1 MPLPPINRLRK
12 STAFLVFLL
21 ISFVFYRLL
30 FFETNEEPFFQEND
44 APGLRTE
51 ICLLVSESGPVNS
64 DSLFYIKEIVSK
76 IFAYS
81 ALDTGFNTTD
91 TIWHVWYHGSKKVKT
106 VACNIDNASCVS
118 SLSSD
123 SLKSGAWS
131 VDSRQKDV
139 LLHVKQFSVG
149 SH

>member
-1 MPLPPINRLRK
+1 
-12 STAFLVFLL
+12 LVFLL
-21 ISFVFYRLL
+21 FSFVFYRLL
-30 FFETNEEPFFQEND
+30 FFETNEESFSQEND

-64 DSLFYIKEIVSK
+64 DSLFYIKDIGSR

-81 ALDTGFNTTD
+81 ALDTGFNATD
-91 TIWHVWYHGSKKVKT
+91 TIWHVWYHGSKEVKS
-106 VACNIDNASCVS
+106 VACNLDNASCVS
-118 SLSSD
+118 FLSSD
-123 SLKSGAWS
+123 SLKTGDWS
-131 VDSRQKDV
+131 VDARQKDV